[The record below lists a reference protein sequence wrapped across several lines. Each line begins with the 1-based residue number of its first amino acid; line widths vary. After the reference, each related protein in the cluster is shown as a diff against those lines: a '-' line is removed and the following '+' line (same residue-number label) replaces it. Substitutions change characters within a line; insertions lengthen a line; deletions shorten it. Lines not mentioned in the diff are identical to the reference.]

1 MEDAVNITDRLPQA
15 ILATEADAILV
26 VDRGGFICFLNP
38 GAVSRNSAPL
48 RRRLAELQNQFGTGR
63 AMMPVLELGKTPS
76 DFTFPGGPVPH
87 PGIAPFQGAR

>member
-1 MEDAVNITDRLPQA
+1 MLRDNTGTMMGTAA
-15 ILATEADAILV
+15 IFRD
-26 VDRGGFICFLNP
+26 
-38 GAVSRNSAPL
+38 VSIRFEELRTL